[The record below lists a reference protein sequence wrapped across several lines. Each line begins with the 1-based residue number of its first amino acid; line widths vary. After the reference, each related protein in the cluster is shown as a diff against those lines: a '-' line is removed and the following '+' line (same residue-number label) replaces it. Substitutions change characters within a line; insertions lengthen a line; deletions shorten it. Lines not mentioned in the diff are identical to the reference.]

1 MARGEL
7 ARVGGVSALAF
18 VVLGSYAVARPAT
31 ESLFL
36 EAHGSGRLPWVWLG
50 VAAAASATVA
60 VYRRACARLALP
72 RLLSWALF
80 CSGAALVVLL
90 TLRGVW
96 APGATFLLYCWKDV
110 YIVVLVEMLWS
121 IANSVFRL
129 PTARWAYGLFC
140 VAGSLG
146 GIAANLGVGHLS
158 HAVGTANALWAVVP
172 ILAVAGALGAWLSPV
187 WGLSAPVPQAAP
199 PTAASLWSG
208 GAAVVRQ
215 SRTLLLLLGLIAVVQ
230 VVITLVDYQF
240 NATMEV
246 AYRDVDARTAAIGR
260 VYATIDAGSMILQLA
275 TGPILRVLGVRATLL
290 AIPVLLGAAVSAFA
304 LSPRALT
311 ISIAKVGSKVFDY
324 SLFRAAKEILYL
336 PLSYAEK
343 TEGKAVV
350 DVLTYRVSKAGA
362 SLLLLALA
370 AAAVTPTALGLLVVW
385 VGLTHALTRRATA
398 AGLAG

>member
-1 MARGEL
+1 MAQGEL

-60 VYRRACARLALP
+60 AERPASARRPLP
-72 RLLSWALF
+72 RLLSWSLF
-80 CSGAALVVLL
+80 CSGAVLVGLLAL
-90 TLRGVW
+90 RRVW

-121 IANSVFRL
+121 IANAVFRL
-129 PTARWAYGLFC
+129 ATARWAYGLFC

-146 GIAANLGVGHLS
+146 GVAANLGVGHLS

-172 ILAVAGALGAWLSPV
+172 ILAVAGALGAWLAPV
-187 WGLSAPVPQAAP
+187 WGLSAPAPQVAP

-215 SRTLLLLLGLIAVVQ
+215 SRILLLLLGLIAVVQ

-246 AYRDVDARTAAIGR
+246 AYRNVDARTAAIGR

-290 AIPVLLGAAVSAFA
+290 AIPVLLGAAVSVFA

-336 PLSYAEK
+336 PLSYVEK

-370 AAAVTPTALGLLVVW
+370 AVAVTPTALGLLVVW
-385 VGLTHALTRRATA
+385 LGLTYALTRRAA
-398 AGLAG
+398 EAGVAG